1 MSRIKIFAPVVL
13 AAAALGSILS
23 PAALGEA
30 APGSHGCTG
39 NIVAGTNHAS
49 GSNGASGNPRASAG
63 PGYFLA
69 SGGPGA
75 VADAVHGVQS
85 LC

>member
-1 MSRIKIFAPVVL
+1 MSRIKIFAPAVL
-13 AAAALGSILS
+13 AAAALGTILS

-39 NIVAGTNHAS
+39 NIVASFNHNS
-49 GSNGASGNPRASAG
+49 GAGGASGNPRASAG
-63 PGYFLA
+63 PGYFIA
-69 SGGPGA
+69 GGGPRA
-75 VADAVHGVQS
+75 VADAVHGAQS